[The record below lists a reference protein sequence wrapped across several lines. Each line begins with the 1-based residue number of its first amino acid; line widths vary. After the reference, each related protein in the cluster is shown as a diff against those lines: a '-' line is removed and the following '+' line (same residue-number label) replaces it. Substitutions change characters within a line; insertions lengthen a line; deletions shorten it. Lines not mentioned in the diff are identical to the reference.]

1 MIMEN
6 YYFWARKKCGCG
18 LRPSVPM
25 SISVHIWVDL
35 HFKTENGSIDQ
46 TWENKEGHFVS
57 LVLIYGLFDQV
68 MTILRLLEV
77 VRHVTK

>member
-1 MIMEN
+1 
-6 YYFWARKKCGCG
+6 
-18 LRPSVPM
+18 M

-46 TWENKEGHFVS
+46 TWENKEGHFVLKVS

-68 MTILRLLEV
+68 MTILRFLEV